1 MASLGMTILHPADRT
16 EWLKLRHG
24 YVSSTESAA
33 LFSMSPYLTAFELA
47 LEKTDK
53 LESNFKET
61 ERTAWGTRLQDA
73 IALGIGEDYGV
84 MVRQQSG
91 YAVHP
96 DARMGS
102 SFDYEIVG
110 VGPGWAYVHDRW
122 THPHGKELSDPI
134 LLSMF
139 EKHGP
144 GVLEI
149 KNVDSLVYKRDWAEE
164 APEHIEIQVQH
175 QLECIRYK
183 WAVIGALVGGNRNEI
198 LIRERDAAVGLAIKS
213 KILKFWADLAEGK
226 MPPPTMPEDASIL
239 IRLYNYAEVDKV
251 YDGQEDVELTE
262 LCEAYHAHG
271 FAEQTA
277 QEGKEI
283 AKAKI
288 LQRIGSAERALVH
301 GFGISAGMV
310 AGTHIEYDRD
320 PYRNF
325 RVTKKKA
332 KGAKK

>member
-1 MASLGMTILHPADRT
+1 MTTILHPADRA

-33 LFSMSPYLTAFELA
+33 LFGMSPYLTAFELA
-47 LEKTDK
+47 LQKSDK
-53 LESNFKET
+53 LESDFAGT

-84 MVRQQSG
+84 VVRPQAG

-110 VGPGWAYVHDRW
+110 VGPGWAFVGDRW
-122 THPHGKELSDPI
+122 EHPQGKELRDPI
-134 LLSMF
+134 LLTML

-149 KNVDSLVYKRDWAEE
+149 KNVDSLVYKNEWSEE

-175 QLECIRYK
+175 QLECIRYN
-183 WAVIGALVGGNRNEI
+183 WGVIGVLVGGNRNEI
-198 LIRERDAAVGLAIKS
+198 LIRERDAAVGHAIRS

-226 MPPPTMPEDASIL
+226 LPPAVMPEDASII
-239 IRLYNYAEVDKV
+239 IRLYQYADPNKV
-251 YDGQEDVELTE
+251 YQGQDDVELSG
-262 LCEAYHAHG
+262 LCASYLRHGAVEKLAAEA
-271 FAEQTA
+271 
-277 QEGKEI
+277 KEV

-288 LQRIGSAERALVH
+288 LQRIQSAEKAFVT
-301 GFGISAGMV
+301 GFNVSTWMV
-310 AGTHIEYDRD
+310 AEAPISFVRD
-320 PYRNF
+320 AYRGF
-325 RVTKKKA
+325 RVTAKKPPKA
-332 KGAKK
+332 KEAKK